1 VVSEW
6 QNCPEMQCGVDLI
19 GRLLPIYL
27 SLMIT
32 QRGVEEGVRRSILHS
47 NQRYHS
53 EESVDPA
60 LLARLRK
67 NMHSNQSH
75 YLSKNF
81 KDRFKSIE
89 LNEETTP
96 LPLPSPLGETQKMD
110 KTKDL
115 FLPQSTYIS
124 IQFPLNRP
132 TSFTKFC

>member
-1 VVSEW
+1 M
-6 QNCPEMQCGVDLI
+6 N
-19 GRLLPIYL
+19 
-27 SLMIT
+27 T
-32 QRGVEEGVRRSILHS
+32 QRAVEEGVRRSIAQS

-53 EESVDPA
+53 EESADPA

-81 KDRFKSIE
+81 RERFKSIE

-96 LPLPSPLGETQKMD
+96 LPLPSPLGDTQKMD

-132 TSFTKFC
+132 TIVTKSC

>member
-1 VVSEW
+1 M
-6 QNCPEMQCGVDLI
+6 N
-19 GRLLPIYL
+19 
-27 SLMIT
+27 T
-32 QRGVEEGVRRSILHS
+32 QRVVEEGVRRSIVQN

-53 EESVDPA
+53 EESTDPV

-89 LNEETTP
+89 LNEETTS
-96 LPLPSPLGETQKMD
+96 LPLPSPLGDMQKMD
-110 KTKDL
+110 KIKDL

-124 IQFPLNRP
+124 I
-132 TSFTKFC
+132 